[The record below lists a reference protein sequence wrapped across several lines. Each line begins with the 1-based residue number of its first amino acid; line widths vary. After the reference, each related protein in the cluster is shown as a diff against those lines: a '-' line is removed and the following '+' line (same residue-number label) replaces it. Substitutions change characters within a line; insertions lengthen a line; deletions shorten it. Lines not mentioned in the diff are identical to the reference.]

1 MSELAATPPPGPADP
16 VSQTG
21 FIMWRVQQLEAK
33 YAQLDQQG
41 SRGVTELRLEVR
53 QLAKEFGEHEEQ
65 HKQARKDQATSRR
78 WLVGIVVALITP
90 LYPLLFVLLRL
101 KGA

>member
-1 MSELAATPPPGPADP
+1 MSGPPQPSDP

-21 FIMWRVQQLEAK
+21 FIMWRLTQLEHQFT
-33 YAQLDQQG
+33 QLDQQG
-41 SRGVTELRLEVR
+41 SRGVDGLRLQVTQLTHDFEDHER
-53 QLAKEFGEHEEQ
+53 QHEQTRKE
-65 HKQARKDQATSRR
+65 QAISRR
-78 WLVGIVVALITP
+78 WLVGIVVAMITP